1 MRVYEGMFLM
11 DPVLGSN
18 YEDAEAEVN
27 RILGRAEAK
36 LLGIKKWDERR
47 LAYPISRQKR
57 GLYVLSFF
65 EAAAESIPG
74 MERDV
79 QLSETALRVLILR
92 KENMTQEDIEKVLA
106 ADPPPKAPARGE
118 DWRGPRPTGDRDNR
132 GDRGDRG
139 GRGDRGDR
147 GDRDSRGDRGAPG
160 ESKPEGSPADGKVT
174 AEKAPVE
181 KTDETAAPQ
190 TEPPVVDDKPATPGE

>member
-11 DPVLGSN
+11 DPILGAN
-18 YEDAEAEVN
+18 YPDAEAEIN
-27 RILGRAEAK
+27 RILDRAEAK

-47 LAYPISRQKR
+47 LAYPIGRQKR

-65 EAAAESIPG
+65 EAAAENIPG

-92 KENMTQEDIEKVLA
+92 KENMTQEDIEKALA

-118 DWRGPRPTGDRDNR
+118 DWRGPRTTGDRDNR

-139 GRGDRGDR
+139 NR
-147 GDRDSRGDRGAPG
+147 GDRDSRGDRGDRGAPG
-160 ESKPEGSPADGKVT
+160 ESKPEDSPAEEKVS
-174 AEKAPVE
+174 AEKASAE

-190 TEPPVVDDKPATPGE
+190 TEQPVVDDKPATPGE